1 MKRNLVIGLPLVI
14 VLGVIGFGLT
24 TPRAEG
30 GRDRN
35 AADRAL
41 IAAIKIGDAAAV
53 TRLLA
58 EGANANAVS
67 ADDARRPTALML
79 AARGASLEI
88 VKALLAHKA
97 DVRGVDTV
105 ETNALMQAAEV
116 GHTAAIQELLNA
128 GAVVN
133 ATNKFDD
140 TALITA
146 AKFGHTE
153 AARLLLAAGAD
164 LAAEK
169 RQVFDLVWLRNLLGL
184 DEGTPIYSSDVK
196 DAASREETAADG
208 RVVVKSNAFVVALVH
223 NRIETARFLLE
234 RGSPVA
240 FMGNRSGAEAL
251 KFAARRGQLP
261 LVESLLALKV
271 SVNDPG
277 RNGRTALAEAAR
289 FGHESVVKA
298 LLAKGAKVEA
308 RDAGG
313 LTALLVA
320 ARAGHVP
327 SITTLLG
334 AGANVEATDNR
345 GSTALMLAAEAG
357 HDEAVRVLLGSG
369 AKAKTKD
376 KLGRTAAQR
385 AEDTANTQVANA
397 LTEKDARGRAKDD
410 GMWP

>member
-1 MKRNLVIGLPLVI
+1 MKRNLVIGLLLVI

-30 GRDRN
+30 GRDGN

-41 IAAIKIGDAAAV
+41 IAAIRIGDAATV

-58 EGANANAVS
+58 EGANPNAVN

-88 VKALLAHKA
+88 IKALLARKA
-97 DVRGVDTV
+97 DVRGIDAVG
-105 ETNALMQAAEV
+105 TNALMQAAEV
-116 GHTAAIQELLNA
+116 GHTAAVQELLGA

-133 ATNKFDD
+133 ASNKFDD

-169 RQVFDLVWLRNLLGL
+169 RQVIDLVWLKNLLGL
-184 DEGTPIYSSDVK
+184 DEATQLYSSGATDG
-196 DAASREETAADG
+196 ATREEVADG
-208 RVVVKSNAFVVALVH
+208 RVVVKSSAFVVALIH

-234 RGSPVA
+234 RGSPFS

-251 KFAARRGQLP
+251 KFAARRGHLS

-271 SVNDPG
+271 NVNDPG

-289 FGHESVVKA
+289 FGHESIVKA

-334 AGANVEATDNR
+334 AGANVEATDHR

-369 AKAKTKD
+369 AKVKTKD

-385 AEDTANTQVANA
+385 AEDTANTQVADA
-397 LTEKDARGRAKDD
+397 LVEKDARGRAKDD